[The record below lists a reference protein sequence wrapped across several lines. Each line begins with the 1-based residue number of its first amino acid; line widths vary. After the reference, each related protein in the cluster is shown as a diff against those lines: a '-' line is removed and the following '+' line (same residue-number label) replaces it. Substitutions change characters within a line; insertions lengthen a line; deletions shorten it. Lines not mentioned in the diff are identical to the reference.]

1 MIICSK
7 GAEKYFRRGLRLN
20 WPEGAVSRESI
31 RAVNKLDRL
40 KVNFSSVFFFFFSW
54 KPVGCVVGYQ
64 ANFYG
69 VTNNAASCRIWYLN
83 M

>member
-40 KVNFSSVFFFFFSW
+40 KVTFPHFFFFFGE
-54 KPVGCVVGYQ
+54 PVGCVVGYQ